1 MSTLMKKIITGMML
15 AAAFSSIHAQAQIET
30 SAIGRDHENF
40 PPADAIEHFTG
51 ATPCYIQWSK
61 DHPGLFDS
69 VAKILK
75 ESGFNITDDDSAE
88 CVIQVTGYVTGPSK
102 GEGSVPINLVDV
114 LTNRGKFKDV
124 GPALQPSSKPDA
136 AKAATK
142 ASGMTG
148 QPIDAAGISAMSQI
162 GGAMN
167 STQGGVV
174 GAAIGTLVNVIDGI
188 QARRETPSGVAY
200 VNVGVMFGGFFKRT
214 AFAVGAYA
222 ASTTP
227 ELPENLVD
235 ASVKRVAQA
244 IWEHTAAFD
253 KAQGIAFTIPTAH
266 QGNDSTGTASAQS
279 SGK

>member
-1 MSTLMKKIITGMML
+1 MSALMKKIVTGMML
-15 AAAFSSIHAQAQIET
+15 AAAFLSIYAQAQIET
-30 SAIGRDHENF
+30 SAIGRDHEDL
-40 PPADAIEHFTG
+40 PPVDAIERFTG

-75 ESGFNITDDDSAE
+75 ESGFNITGDDSAE

-102 GEGSVPINLVDV
+102 GEGSVPINLVDI
-114 LTNRGKFKDV
+114 LANRGKFRDV
-124 GPALQPSSKPDA
+124 GPALLPSSKPDA
-136 AKAATK
+136 TKATSN

-174 GAAIGTLVNVIDGI
+174 GAAIGTLVNVISGI

-200 VNVGVMFGGFFKRT
+200 VNVDVMFGGFFKRT

-235 ASVKRVAQA
+235 AAVKRVAQA
-244 IWEHTAAFD
+244 IWEHTEAFD
-253 KAQGIAFTIPTAH
+253 KANGVKFNQ
-266 QGNDSTGTASAQS
+266 
-279 SGK
+279 